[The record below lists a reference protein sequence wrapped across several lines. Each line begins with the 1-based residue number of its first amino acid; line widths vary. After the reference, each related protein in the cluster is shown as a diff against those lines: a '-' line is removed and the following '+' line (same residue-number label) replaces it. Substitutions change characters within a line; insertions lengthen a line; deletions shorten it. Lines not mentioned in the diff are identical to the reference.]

1 MNEQEIIK
9 KCMENSYRILTGK
22 KTVDD
27 IFSES
32 TCPYF
37 LWNVMDK
44 KSGIPK
50 ERNVFID
57 VIDTLIEYF
66 EEDEE
71 YERCAELLK
80 LKKKDESKYRRKT
93 RKTNTIRE

>member
-1 MNEQEIIK
+1 MSEQEIIE

-44 KSGIPK
+44 ESGIPV
-50 ERNVFID
+50 ERDVFID
-57 VIDTLIEYF
+57 VVDTLIEYF
-66 EEDEE
+66 ENEEE
-71 YERCAELLK
+71 YERCGELLK
-80 LKKKDESKYRRKT
+80 LKKKDENKHRRKT
-93 RKTNTIRE
+93 RKTNTIGK